1 MGLFHFSSAPD
12 INNGLEAYRSTP
24 GALLLDVRSPGEY
37 REGRI
42 PGSVNL
48 PLRTL
53 KDIGTVAPDKDTP
66 VFVYCFSGGRS
77 AQAAATLRRLG
88 YTNVTDLGG
97 ITAYSGEL
105 ER

>member
-1 MGLFHFSSAPD
+1 MGLFHIPSTPD
-12 INNGLEAYRSTP
+12 MSKGLEAYRSTP

-48 PLRTL
+48 PLRAL
-53 KDIGTVAPDKDTP
+53 EDIGTIAGDKDTP
-66 VFVYCFSGGRS
+66 IFVYCYSGGRS
-77 AQAAATLRRLG
+77 RQAAATLRSLG
-88 YTNVTDLGG
+88 YTMVTDLGG
-97 ITAYSGEL
+97 ITSYSGTL